1 METIKKP
8 NVDESHQVQDKTSEG
23 EDDSKLPFGGKLED
37 KATMKKRKN
46 ERLNA
51 ILYYL
56 NVCMLKDARFLN
68 YRPS

>member
-23 EDDSKLPFGGKLED
+23 EDDSKLPFGSKLED